1 MNVDFCLPEF
11 SATKIVPWKCR
22 VDNFTNIRY
31 NMILGRD
38 LINALGLDIKFSGNI
53 VIGGKGSYKGCSA
66 SMVDFSN
73 DDFKCLTC
81 KIVEPE

>member
-1 MNVDFCLPEF
+1 
-11 SATKIVPWKCR
+11 
-22 VDNFTNIRY
+22 
-31 NMILGRD
+31 MILGRD